1 MRPAAIFMFGTTE
14 CFARPPSAAM
24 KTNAAMAAVMFKT
37 FKVGANAHSAQSKQ
51 RDIPQVDAKGDD
63 RQDASAR
70 QRGQCDQ

>member
-1 MRPAAIFMFGTTE
+1 
-14 CFARPPSAAM
+14 M

-63 RQDASAR
+63 RQDA
-70 QRGQCDQ
+70 